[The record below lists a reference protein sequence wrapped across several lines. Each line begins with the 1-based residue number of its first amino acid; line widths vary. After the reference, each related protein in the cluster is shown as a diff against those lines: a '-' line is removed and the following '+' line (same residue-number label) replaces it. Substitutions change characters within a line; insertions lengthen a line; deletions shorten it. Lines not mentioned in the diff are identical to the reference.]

1 MSEIKYE
8 DVIKYLSNNRV
19 SQAQWEEMAKV
30 SSELDKKLSKQEA
43 EDLEISY
50 MKMLDQLYKTDEDF
64 ICWCNWLKEICD
76 YEDYNLKS
84 ISKYPKAVIDEYP
97 DTVEEAY
104 FLPCFTSANFYDKGN
119 PYCYGSFIETWI
131 YIKDSWDEYTT
142 GNDSGERAF
151 TAFWASNFNTCVLPE
166 FIRDERYEE
175 KQYEDLKTPTGKC
188 HYFYKRKLVFDL
200 TIWDRDKL
208 ANDYKNAIAK

>member
-30 SSELDKKLSKQEA
+30 SSELDKKLSKQES

-50 MKMLDQLYKTDEDF
+50 MKMLDQLYRADEDF

-84 ISKYPKAVIDEYP
+84 ISRYPKAVKDEYP

-119 PYCYGSFIETWI
+119 PYCYSSFIETWI

-151 TAFWASNFNTCVLPE
+151 TAFWVSNFNTCVLPE

-175 KQYEDLKTPTGKC
+175 KQYEDLKMPTGKYQ
-188 HYFYKRKLVFDL
+188 YFYKRKLVFDL

-208 ANDYKNAIAK
+208 VNDYKNAIAK